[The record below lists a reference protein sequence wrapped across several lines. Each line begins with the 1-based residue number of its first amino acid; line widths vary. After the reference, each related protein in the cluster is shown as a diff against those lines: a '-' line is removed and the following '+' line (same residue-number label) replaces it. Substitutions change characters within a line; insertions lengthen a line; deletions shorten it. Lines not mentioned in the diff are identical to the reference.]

1 MERAIGAQV
10 TGICCCATAPADW
23 QAVKAVAADYT
34 SARLVV
40 LPAYGIH
47 PWYVEGLPD
56 NWPELLEYYLDQ
68 NVCAPVGEIGVDGIR
83 KSISREL
90 QRRVLTIQLELA
102 VRLGRPVVL
111 HGARAW
117 GDLVECVQPFAS
129 RLPAVIVHGFSS
141 SSEIMRRFVAM
152 GAYLSFAGSVCNPK
166 AATVRGAAVQVPIG
180 QLMIETDA
188 PDLFPTGGTPA
199 AMDENNRPINQ
210 PSNLKLICDEIAE
223 LRHIASDVIA
233 DITASNARAAFLS

>member
-1 MERAIGAQV
+1 MERAIEAQV

-23 QAVKAVAADYT
+23 QAVKRVAADHT

-47 PWYVEGLPD
+47 PWYVEGLTD
-56 NWPELLEYYLDQ
+56 DWPELLEYYLDQ

-90 QRRVLTIQLELA
+90 QQRVLTIQLELA

-117 GDLVECVQPFAS
+117 GDLAECVQPFAS
-129 RLPAVIVHGFSS
+129 RLPSVIVHGFSS
-141 SSEIMRRFVAM
+141 SAEIMSRFVAM

-166 AATVRGAAVQVPIG
+166 ALTVRGAAVRVPIG
-180 QLMIETDA
+180 QLLIETDA
-188 PDLFPTGGTPA
+188 PDLFPAGGTPA

-210 PSNLKLICDEIAE
+210 PSNLKLICDEIAD
-223 LRHIASDVIA
+223 LRHIAPDVIA